1 MRDRLMA
8 ALAGAFGFLAG
19 LLAVLRLYGA
29 IAYMV
34 TRRRNEIGVIASGR
48 MFTSI
53 SGLSRAR
60 P

>member
-1 MRDRLMA
+1 MA